1 MDDHRVVTHEEWLE
15 ARRALLAKEKD
26 FTRARD
32 RLAEERRELP
42 WEAVTEVYRFEGET
56 GERTLTDLFDGRS
69 QLIVYHFMFD
79 PADDAGCPHCSFWA
93 DNFDGTPV
101 HLGARD
107 ISFVAVSRAPYAKI
121 ADFKARMGWAFP
133 WYSSY
138 GTRFTYDLGVAFS
151 PEALADGSAV
161 YNYGSTEPGL
171 EDREG
176 ISAFARTA
184 SGDVFHT
191 YSAYARGIDI
201 INGAY
206 HMIDLTPTGRD
217 EPKDAPQFWVRRHD
231 EY

>member
-1 MDDHRVVTHEEWLE
+1 MDDHRVVSHDEWLE
-15 ARRALLAKEKD
+15 ARRGLLAKEKD

-32 RLAEERRELP
+32 RLAEERRALP
-42 WEAVTEVYRFEGET
+42 WEAVTELYRFLGAT
-56 GERTLTDLFDGRS
+56 GERTLADLFDGRS

-93 DNFDGTPV
+93 DTFDGAPI
-101 HLGARD
+101 HLAARD
-107 ISFVAVSRAPYAKI
+107 ISFVAVSRAPYPKI
-121 ADFKARMGWAFP
+121 AAYKARMGWDFP
-133 WYSSY
+133 WYSSH
-138 GTRFTYDLGVAFS
+138 GSGFNYDLGVAFS

-176 ISAFARTA
+176 ISVFARA
-184 SGDVFHT
+184 AGGDVFHT
-191 YSAYARGIDI
+191 YSGYARGIDI

-206 HMIDLTPTGRD
+206 HMIDLTPKGRD

>member
-1 MDDHRVVTHEEWLE
+1 MDDHRVVTHEEWLD
-15 ARRALLAKEKD
+15 ARQELLAKEKA
-26 FTRARD
+26 FTKTRD
-32 RLAEERRELP
+32 RLAEERRALP
-42 WEAVTEVYRFEGET
+42 WEAITKPYRFKGAA
-56 GERTLTDLFDGRS
+56 GDRTLADLFDGRS
-69 QLIVYHFMFD
+69 ELIVYHFMFD

-93 DNFDGTPV
+93 DNFDGAPI
-101 HLGARD
+101 HLNARD

-121 ADFKARMGWAFP
+121 ALYKARMGWSFP

-138 GTRFTYDLGVAFS
+138 GSDFNYDLGVAFS
-151 PEALADGSAV
+151 PEALAAGSAV

-176 ISAFARTA
+176 ISAFARNAT
-184 SGDVFHT
+184 GDIFHT

-206 HMIDLTPTGRD
+206 HIIDLTPKGRD
-217 EPKDAPQFWVRRHD
+217 EPKGDPQFWVRRHD